1 MRNLFIGLSLL
12 LISCGNEVDHN
23 GKTPLAVAGDKYLYK
38 EDVVAVVPPAL
49 SAEDSVA
56 FVKNYIK
63 NWAEDVF
70 FYKQAES
77 NLSDESYI
85 KEYVENYRHSLIVNE
100 YQERLVRE
108 KFTAEISDKEV
119 KDYYDSQKDAFLLD
133 RSILKGV
140 FVKVPLGNK
149 ELESVRR
156 MMRFRHDDDRDKLER
171 FTLRGATDYSYF
183 REEWINLD
191 ELSLRLPS
199 TASTSK
205 IVDNGHLYEYKDSA
219 YVYLLHVD
227 SVIPEGGYMP
237 YELAYKDIYEV
248 IYNERK
254 ASYIKQVRE
263 ELYDKAVD
271 DNDIRLF
278 N

>member
-1 MRNLFIGLSLL
+1 MCLLF
-12 LISCGNEVDHN
+12 ISCGSEVDHN

-38 EDVVAVVPPAL
+38 EDVLAVVPPAL
-49 SAEDSVA
+49 SSEDSIA

-63 NWAEDVF
+63 NWAEDVL
-70 FYKQAES
+70 FYKLAES

-108 KFTAEISDKEV
+108 KFTAEISDQEV
-119 KDYYDSQKDAFLLD
+119 KDYYESQKDAFRLD
-133 RSILKGV
+133 YSILKGV
-140 FVKVPLGNK
+140 YVKVPLGNR
-149 ELESVRR
+149 EIESVRR

-171 FTLRGATDYSYF
+171 FTLRGAADYSYF
-183 REEWINLD
+183 REEWMNID
-191 ELSLRLPS
+191 ELSLRLPA
-199 TASTSK
+199 TASTGQ
-205 IVDNGHLYEYKDSA
+205 IVDNAHLYEYKDSA
-219 YVYLLHVD
+219 YVYMVYVD

-263 ELYDKAVD
+263 ELYNEAVD
-271 DNDIRLF
+271 DDDIKVF
-278 N
+278 D